1 MTKPKNIFDPDQK
14 LEKVD
19 LDLYTDDYREACFL
33 IWYKNGRPSLRK
45 LAPIVPISSVG
56 KRASEWA
63 LRTWYKK
70 DEWKKRADGM
80 DAEVSR
86 EINKEA
92 IEEKILM
99 LKRHADAAGSL
110 VRLGLDYLENHDIDK
125 AADAIRA
132 ISVGIEQERAARGMP
147 IALNEMEKWTT
158 EQLVG
163 FVEKQLSNETPLLPD
178 ESEEGSDEK
187 SDDSDPVDDPDII
200 EGEVTTDETET

>member
-1 MTKPKNIFDPDQK
+1 MTKPKDFMDPSQTLEKIDPD
-14 LEKVD
+14 
-19 LDLYTDDYREACFL
+19 YFTADYKEACFL

-45 LAPIVPISSVG
+45 LSKILPVSSVG
-56 KRASEWA
+56 RPASEWA
-63 LRTWYKK
+63 LRTWYKSE
-70 DEWKKRADGM
+70 EWKKRADGM

-110 VRLGLDYLENHDIDK
+110 VKMGIDYLKSHDLDK
-125 AADAIRA
+125 SADAIRA
-132 ISVGIEQERAARGMP
+132 VAVGMEQERAARGMP

-178 ESEEGSDEK
+178 ESEEGLDEK
-187 SDDSDPVDDPDII
+187 SNDSDPTDDPDII
-200 EGEVTTDETET
+200 EGEVTTDEAET

>member
-1 MTKPKNIFDPDQK
+1 MTKPKNFMDPNQH

-19 LDLYTDDYREACFL
+19 LSLYTADYKEACFL
-33 IWYKNGRPSLRK
+33 IWYKNGCPSLRK
-45 LAPIVPISSVG
+45 LAPIIPISSVG
-56 KRASEWA
+56 GRATEWA
-63 LRTWYKK
+63 LRAWYKK

-99 LKRHADAAGSL
+99 LKRHADAAGRL
-110 VRLGLDYLENHDIDK
+110 VRLGLDYLDNHGIDK
-125 AADAIRA
+125 SADAIRA
-132 ISVGIEQERAARGMP
+132 IAVGVEQERAARGMP

-163 FVEKQLSNETPLLPD
+163 YIEKQLSNETPLLPD
-178 ESEEGSDEK
+178 ESAEGSDEK
-187 SDDSDPVDDPDII
+187 SDDSSGDPDIV
-200 EGEVTTDETET
+200 EGEVMTDETET

>member
-1 MTKPKNIFDPDQK
+1 MTDPKNIFDPNQH

-19 LDLYTDDYREACFL
+19 LDLYTSDYKEACFL
-33 IWYKNGRPSLRK
+33 IWYKNGCPSLRK

-56 KRASEWA
+56 KRATEWA

-99 LKRHADAAGSL
+99 LKRHADAAGHL
-110 VRLGLDYLENHDIDK
+110 VKLGLDYLDNHDIDK

-132 ISVGIEQERAARGMP
+132 ITVGIEQERAARGMP
-147 IALNEMEKWTT
+147 IALNEMEKLTT
-158 EQLVG
+158 EQLVRY
-163 FVEKQLSNETPLLPD
+163 VEKQMTTETPLLPD
-178 ESEEGSDEK
+178 ESGEESDEK
-187 SDDSDPVDDPDII
+187 SDDASGDPEII
-200 EGEVTTDETET
+200 EGEVTTDATET